1 NNLQYFWE
9 FEYQWMMI
17 AALPFIM
24 LYNGERGRYSLK
36 YLFYTFYPLH
46 IWILYIVKYAIGLN

>member
-1 NNLQYFWE
+1 
-9 FEYQWMMI
+9 MI
-17 AALPFIM
+17 AALPFII

-36 YLFYTFYPLH
+36 YLFYVFYPLH